1 MKIDPGVKQVTLPG
15 ATENR
20 PTQTG
25 VKAKPGTEKTDVSLS
40 PRAAQ
45 LQQLEAQLAAIPVVD
60 RAKVDAIKDAI
71 ASGQYTVNAENVA
84 QGLVDSVKEMLH
96 VAKSK

>member
-1 MKIDPGVKQVTLPG
+1 MKIDPGVKQVTLPS
-15 ATENR
+15 AAENR
-20 PTQTG
+20 PAQA
-25 VKAKPGTEKTDVSLS
+25 KADTRPASEQTDVTLS

-45 LQQLEAQLAAIPVVD
+45 LKELETQLAAIPVVD
-60 RAKVDAIKDAI
+60 RARVESIKQAI
-71 ASGQYTVNAENVA
+71 ASGQYTVNPDNVA